1 MEIFQ
6 RRGLQGPLGSRPL
19 SGGAAAGLPLTPPCS
34 LLQHLEH
41 SLEELDLTS
50 FGLMDTTLEEVF
62 LKVSEEDQSLEN
74 SDAGALQG
82 VRPPSPGG
90 VSCSSRQPF
99 SPLPTLADIK
109 ESKKDAFP
117 LPSPR
122 LGPKPQAN
130 GHPLPRPARPT
141 KPEVNLGNLL
151 DCSDLAESQASLHSS
166 SSSSAGS
173 VRGEE
178 GGAYSEFYGDY
189 SPLFDNPQD
198 PDNGSL
204 LGL

>member
-1 MEIFQ
+1 M
-6 RRGLQGPLGSRPL
+6 
-19 SGGAAAGLPLTPPCS
+19 GLPLTSPCS

-74 SDAGALQG
+74 SDAGTLQG

-90 VSCSSRQPF
+90 LLRPSAAILTSS
-99 SPLPTLADIK
+99 TLADIK
-109 ESKKDAFP
+109 ESKKEAFP
-117 LPSPR
+117 QPSPR

-130 GHPLPRPARPT
+130 GHPLPGPARPT
-141 KPEVNLGNLL
+141 KAEVDLGNLL
-151 DCSDLAESQASLHSS
+151 NCSDLAESQASLHSS

-173 VRGEE
+173 VRGED

-204 LGL
+204 QGLWQGKSLRGAGEGKVPQNL

>member
-1 MEIFQ
+1 MWV
-6 RRGLQGPLGSRPL
+6 RCRGS
-19 SGGAAAGLPLTPPCS
+19 GLP
-34 LLQHLEH
+34 
-41 SLEELDLTS
+41 
-50 FGLMDTTLEEVF
+50 
-62 LKVSEEDQSLEN
+62 
-74 SDAGALQG
+74 
-82 VRPPSPGG
+82 RPGGG
-90 VSCSSRQPF
+90 VSCGPWQPF

-141 KPEVNLGNLL
+141 KPEVDLGNLL
-151 DCSDLAESQASLHSS
+151 NCSDLAESQASLHSS
-166 SSSSAGS
+166 SSSAGS
-173 VRGEE
+173 VRGED
-178 GGAYSEFYGDY
+178 GGTYSEFYGDY

-204 LGL
+204 QGL